1 MFPQNKQ
8 PRHNEGDSVMKKRK
22 KRKKKDSA
30 AACFQLLS
38 LNMLTIYSSTDQSG
52 YNVPLW
58 LSSKFKSAAQRY
70 TQCVRVFLSIETYI
84 YSSPWFP
91 VVPKDQLQMNGFTSL
106 HLLFQLIL
114 ERKKSAEVLT
124 FWGNLKEKKNSR
136 NFLPS
141 EEVGSGPSRGN
152 HEQASQ
158 SHPAKEKTQDSL
170 WAQRA
175 QIAFWAICA
184 DPRQLHEHQTETCLK
199 VHGVT
204 FGLDPDVSHVVLCEQ
219 Q

>member
-1 MFPQNKQ
+1 MSSDAFNGQSVASSCFPRTNS
-8 PRHNEGDSVMKKRK
+8 PGTTRVIRSWKKEK
-22 KRKKKDSA
+22 KEKKKDSA

-124 FWGNLKEKKNSR
+124 FWGNLKEKKKLQK
-136 NFLPS
+136 LPTFR
-141 EEVGSGPSRGN
+141 RGG
-152 HEQASQ
+152 
-158 SHPAKEKTQDSL
+158 KWT
-170 WAQRA
+170 
-175 QIAFWAICA
+175 I
-184 DPRQLHEHQTETCLK
+184 PR
-199 VHGVT
+199 
-204 FGLDPDVSHVVLCEQ
+204 
-219 Q
+219 